1 MEVIILKTIEKEKT
15 KVPNEYLR
23 IFDTIQNST
32 DKYIT
37 KSKILNL
44 IGYEY
49 NSSNERWLRNAISK
63 LIDDYSYPI
72 GCSYKKHERGYYI
85 ITTDEEKQQAMES
98 IKRLAD
104 GSMKRYEALK
114 RIKL

>member
-1 MEVIILKTIEKEKT
+1 MKVIEKEIT

-23 IFDTIQNST
+23 IYDTIQNSK

-44 IGYEY
+44 MGYES
-49 NSSNERWLRNAISK
+49 NSTNERWLRNAISK
-63 LIDDYSYPI
+63 LIDDYGYPI
-72 GCSYKKHERGYYI
+72 GCSYKKYERGYYI
-85 ITTDEEKQQAMES
+85 ITSEEEKAQAMS
-98 IKRLAD
+98 SVKKLAD

>member
-1 MEVIILKTIEKEKT
+1 MKTIEKEKT

-44 IGYEY
+44 MGCEY
-49 NSSNERWLRNAISK
+49 NSTNERWLRNAISK
-63 LIDDYSYPI
+63 LIDDYGYPI
-72 GCSYKKHERGYYI
+72 GCSYKKNERGYYI
-85 ITTDEEKQQAMES
+85 ITTNQEKHQAMQS
-98 IKRLAD
+98 LKKLAD
-104 GSMKRYEALK
+104 GSMRRYEALK
-114 RIKL
+114 RIEL